1 MPVPSFYL
9 AICYKI
15 APVIFFYTSEN
26 VSHLGLGM
34 CVWCVFQVKASIIRE
49 MCAATLCPP
58 RLYSVSKLGKHIV
71 ILLQLP
77 LSYCSCVNNHLLGI
91 VTQPFYKAPIWGM
104 FLGTTFAL
112 KFFPVHVFTLEMRI
126 SRQMSGDLSLVSA
139 VLTLS
144 TPDIGCLCLRVT
156 LGFFYDSLLIIIR
169 NGSISS

>member
-1 MPVPSFYL
+1 MPSFYF

-15 APVIFFYTSEN
+15 AAVIFFCTFEH

-49 MCAATLCPP
+49 MCVPPPSVPLC
-58 RLYSVSKLGKHIV
+58 LCSVSKLGKHIV
-71 ILLQLP
+71 LLLQPP
-77 LSYCSCVNNHLLGI
+77 LSYCSCTNNHLLGI
-91 VTQPFYKAPIWGM
+91 VTQPFHKAPIWGM

-112 KFFPVHVFTLEMRI
+112 TFFPVRVFTLEMRI

-144 TPDIGCLCLRVT
+144 TPDIGCLRLRVT